1 MILISAALDSFT
13 NIEVRTSRIPV
24 FFIFNDFLI
33 ILKLDGED
41 VPSKLCET
49 CTHELGSAYFFK
61 LKVKSSDACLLLH
74 YNRKAEEEQIQQQ
87 FEMEAFEEIDE
98 IEEEIEEQ
106 PQKPIILMGSSR
118 SIPKL
123 PITANVAT
131 IFANAQISP
140 DKNVLKRKFE
150 QECEEKE
157 DRVKSICL
165 DSGEIFVPQY
175 IFEEQN
181 VEEVIQ
187 HEEENSTTELIDSND
202 IIYRIDS
209 SPNFET
215 ILKPSIQL
223 ETHKITLEVEAVAL
237 GQNHANIYK
246 DLSKVEDNSVMYCCK
261 YCPKAFSTPFHL
273 GLHTKKSHICQF
285 CLMGFPSQKD
295 LHKHVKEHNDFK
307 CSMCVKRTFTN
318 NSNLRAHMRKVHSV
332 VLPPHVS
339 LLEFSKM

>member
-1 MILISAALDSFT
+1 M
-13 NIEVRTSRIPV
+13 
-24 FFIFNDFLI
+24 
-33 ILKLDGED
+33 DGED
-41 VPSKLCET
+41 VPSKLCES

-74 YNRKAEEEQIQQQ
+74 YNRKAEEEQLQQQ
-87 FEMEAFEEIDE
+87 FEMETFEEIEE
-98 IEEEIEEQ
+98 IEVIEEQ
-106 PQKPIILMGSSR
+106 PQKPVILLGSNR

-123 PITANVAT
+123 PITTNVAT

-150 QECEEKE
+150 LECDVKE

-165 DSGEIFVPQY
+165 DSGGDIFIPQFV
-175 IFEEQN
+175 FEEQN

-187 HEEENSTTELIDSND
+187 QEEENSNTELIDSNN
-202 IIYRIDS
+202 IIYRFDS
-209 SPNFET
+209 SPN
-215 ILKPSIQL
+215 LKPSNQL
-223 ETHKITLEVEAVAL
+223 DTHKITLDVEAVQL

-285 CLMGFPSQKD
+285 CLMGFPNQKE

-307 CSMCVKRTFTN
+307 CSMCVKRTFTS

-332 VLPPHVS
+332 NLPPQVS
-339 LLEFSKM
+339 LLEFSKL